1 MVDVPEPGT
10 YTVTFVNDGGVAHD
24 VTFSDGTKIAAEAHA
39 TATGEVTVP
48 AEGMTFICSV
58 PGHSDAGMTGE
69 VMVAM
74 ASASGEPDPSH
85 GDERTAEEMRDSDA
99 AITAQ
104 FPAETEGRGNQV
116 LEPEILADGTLQWEL
131 TASVI
136 QWETEPGTFVEAYAY
151 NGMVPGPQLRAE
163 VGDKIRIILHNE
175 LPEPTTIHSHG
186 LFVPP
191 DMDGVPVIS
200 QPAVMP
206 GESFTYEYTLR
217 NAGSHMYHSHFMAE
231 TQVPMGL
238 LGAFVVTDPNA
249 TDEPESDIDYA
260 MILNDGPLGFTI
272 NGKGFP
278 ATEPIVAKQ
287 GQKVRIRYMN
297 EGLQIH
303 PMHLHGMPQLVV
315 AKDGWTLPTPHLED
329 TVLVAPGERIDVIV
343 DATELGIVGVPLPH
357 PDPRRRARWHVRHG
371 HRPHRGGVTMAGS
384 TDGRPTPDGFVR
396 LVASISIQSDP
407 DRVAAL
413 LDDGGTP
420 WAEGPRRASGR
431 PGTAAIRG
439 RPAPPSRRSNA
450 MPSPPSARR
459 HTWTSD
465 ARDASR
471 ADGRPR
477 SAGRHQ
483 PPHRS
488 SRSSPAG

>member
-1 MVDVPEPGT
+1 MQRTFIYFAAFTGMGTVFAATLLVVALVLGVPNGTGVATAASAEPSASGSTAQEPMGQITITAFDLGFEPAMVDVPEAGT
-10 YTVTFVNDGGVAHD
+10 YQVTFVNDGGVVHD
-24 VTFSDGTKIAAEAHA
+24 VTFADGTKLEAEAH
-39 TATGEVTVP
+39 TTVSGEVNVP
-48 AEGMTFICSV
+48 ADGMTFICTV

-69 VMVAM
+69 VMVGM
-74 ASASGEPDPSH
+74 ATASGEPNPSH

-116 LEPEILADGTLQWEL
+116 LDPEILEDGTLQWEL
-131 TASVI
+131 TASAI

-151 NGMVPGPQLRAE
+151 NGTVPGPQLRAE

-191 DMDGVPVIS
+191 GMDGVPVIS

-206 GESFTYEYTLR
+206 GETFTYEYTLR

-249 TDEPESDIDYA
+249 TDDPQSDIDYT

-278 ATEPIVAKQ
+278 ATEPIVAQQ
-287 GQKVRIRYMN
+287 GNRVRIRYMN

-329 TVLVAPGERIDVIV
+329 TVLVAPGERVDVII
-343 DATELGIVGVPLPH
+343 DATELGTWAYHCHILTH
-357 PDPRRRARWHVRHG
+357 
-371 HRPHRGGVTMAGS
+371 
-384 TDGRPTPDGFVR
+384 
-396 LVASISIQSDP
+396 
-407 DRVAAL
+407 
-413 LDDGGTP
+413 
-420 WAEGPRRASGR
+420 AEGPDGMF
-431 PGTAAIRG
+431 GMVTALIVQG
-439 RPAPPSRRSNA
+439 E
-450 MPSPPSARR
+450 
-459 HTWTSD
+459 
-465 ARDASR
+465 
-471 ADGRPR
+471 
-477 SAGRHQ
+477 
-483 PPHRS
+483 
-488 SRSSPAG
+488 

>member
-1 MVDVPEPGT
+1 MVGM
-10 YTVTFVNDGGVAHD
+10 
-24 VTFSDGTKIAAEAHA
+24 A
-39 TATGEVTVP
+39 T
-48 AEGMTFICSV
+48 
-58 PGHSDAGMTGE
+58 
-69 VMVAM
+69 
-74 ASASGEPDPSH
+74 ASGEPDPSH

-116 LEPEILADGTLQWEL
+116 LEPEILDDGTLQWEL

-186 LFVPP
+186 LLVPP

-231 TQVPMGL
+231 TPGADGPARRLRGHRSRTPPMSRQ
-238 LGAFVVTDPNA
+238 
-249 TDEPESDIDYA
+249 SDIDYA

-329 TVLVAPGERIDVIV
+329 TVLVAPGERIDVII
-343 DATELGIVGVPLPH
+343 DATELGTWAFHCHILTH
-357 PDPRRRARWHVRHG
+357 
-371 HRPHRGGVTMAGS
+371 
-384 TDGRPTPDGFVR
+384 
-396 LVASISIQSDP
+396 
-407 DRVAAL
+407 
-413 LDDGGTP
+413 
-420 WAEGPRRASGR
+420 AEGPMAC
-431 PGTAAIRG
+431 
-439 RPAPPSRRSNA
+439 
-450 MPSPPSARR
+450 SA
-459 HTWTSD
+459 W
-465 ARDASR
+465 
-471 ADGRPR
+471 
-477 SAGRHQ
+477 
-483 PPHRS
+483 
-488 SRSSPAG
+488 